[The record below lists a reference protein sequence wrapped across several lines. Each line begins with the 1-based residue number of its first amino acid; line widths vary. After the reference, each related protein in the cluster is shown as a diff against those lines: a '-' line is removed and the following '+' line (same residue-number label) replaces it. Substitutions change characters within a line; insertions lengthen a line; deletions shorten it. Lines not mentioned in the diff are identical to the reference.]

1 MVVNSCP
8 DLHVYKFTGKNG
20 EGAGT
25 KSGKHVK
32 SQHKMTKPDDS
43 VKEMDILEEPS
54 LENVDQG
61 YMNSSK

>member
-1 MVVNSCP
+1 MEE
-8 DLHVYKFTGKNG
+8 LELKG
-20 EGAGT
+20 E
-25 KSGKHVK
+25 
-32 SQHKMTKPDDS
+32 TKPEDS